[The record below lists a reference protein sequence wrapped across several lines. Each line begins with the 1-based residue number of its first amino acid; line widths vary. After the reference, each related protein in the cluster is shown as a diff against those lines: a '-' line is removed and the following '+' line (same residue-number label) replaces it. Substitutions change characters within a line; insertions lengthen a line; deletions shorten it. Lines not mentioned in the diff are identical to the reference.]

1 MVDPDWKFGGLYGH
15 GGSGPGFNTWA
26 MYLLDFHSGP
36 LTIVIFCNNTMEGH
50 PFRFCKILTQV
61 LNNEKY
67 TD

>member
-26 MYLLDFHSGP
+26 MYLLDFHGGP
-36 LTIVIFCNNTMEGH
+36 LTIVIFCNKTVDGH
-50 PFRFCKILTQV
+50 PFRFCKILMQV